1 MAELFASEIILH
13 ELPFSDVP
21 RMLKQQVADI
31 LIGFER
37 PDLVPVR
44 YGGTATE

>member
-1 MAELFASEIILH
+1 MAELFAGEIILH

-31 LIGFER
+31 LIGLER
-37 PDLVPVR
+37 SDLVPVR
-44 YGGTATE
+44 YGGTAAE